1 MDEAGPQ
8 SNVIPPDGGPG
19 GVAVSPGPAVLAP
32 QPHGGSLLRGGR
44 PGPRPLARK
53 RQALLNQLLRSITPA
68 DVAAVARQL
77 IVDATCPG
85 NSVKDR
91 TIASR
96 VLLDFLGKPTLQERA
111 EVGAAGGVGGGGA
124 GPTVFV
130 FESDPVAI
138 RRV

>member
-1 MDEAGPQ
+1 MEDAGPQ
-8 SNVIPPDGGPG
+8 SNVSPPDGSPASGPL
-19 GVAVSPGPAVLAP
+19 AVLEP
-32 QPHGGSLLRGGR
+32 QRGGGSLLRGSK

-77 IVDATCPG
+77 INDATCPD

-111 EVGAAGGVGGGGA
+111 EVGAAAGVGGGG